1 MSILNDLSGPM
12 DLSSFDDAQLSE
24 LGQEIREFLIASVCS
39 TGGHLGPNLGV
50 VELTMAL
57 HRIFDSPLT
66 PIVFDTGHQ
75 AYVHKLLTGR
85 RSGFPSLR
93 TAGGLSGYP
102 SRAES
107 AHDVIENSHASTA
120 LSYADGLSKAFELA
134 GSDRTVV
141 AVVGDGAL
149 TGGLAWEALN
159 NLGVSNRPVI
169 VVLNDNGRSY
179 APTAGGLPR
188 HLKRLQDRSGYAA
201 VVERLGGTAVPAAV
215 GVDSI
220 FTALGLDYLG
230 PVDGHDIAAMESVLN
245 EARGRHVPVVVH
257 CVTSKG
263 RGYAPAEND
272 AVDKLHAVGI
282 VDVATGRTPRSAHTT
297 HTPVMT
303 WTDAFADGL
312 LAAGEAF
319 PELVAISAAMLDPTG
334 LQRFADRFPDRCFDV
349 GIAEQHAITSAA
361 GLAMGGA
368 HPVVALYATFANRAF
383 DQLLLDVGLHR
394 LPVTLCLDRAGIT
407 GPDGPS
413 HHGIWDLS
421 MLASIPGMRV
431 AAPRDAQSLAE
442 ELHEAVGYADGPTAL
457 RYPKSTLGPPIRAV
471 QQWDGVD
478 VLRTADQATVLIVA
492 VGSTA
497 EAALAA
503 AGTLA
508 EGGVECTVVDPR
520 WVLPVNPSI
529 VDLADRHLLVVTVE
543 DGIRSGGVGS
553 HLRHALAA
561 AGVNVPITNLALPTE
576 YVPHGSRAELLAR
589 YGLDAAGITGAVRA
603 AARRINPGVPGL
615 GISGLGRS
623 GLGVPGLGDGERGG
637 PELSGRGLGAA
648 ARDAGDVG
656 GGTLNSPAL
665 RPLQR
670 RQRTR

>member
-12 DLSSFDDAQLSE
+12 DLSSFDNAQLSE
-24 LGQEIREFLIASVCS
+24 LGEEIRQFLIASVCS

-50 VELTMAL
+50 VELTIAL
-57 HRIFDSPLT
+57 HRVFDSPLT

-85 RSGFPSLR
+85 RAGFPSLR

-107 AHDVIENSHASTA
+107 VHDVIENSHASTA
-120 LSYADGLSKAFELA
+120 LSYADGLSKAFEHA

-159 NLGVSNRPVI
+159 NLGVSTRPVI

-179 APTAGGLPR
+179 APTAGGLAR

-201 VVERLGGTAVPAAV
+201 VVELLGGTAVPAAA

-230 PVDGHDIAAMESVLN
+230 PVDGHDIAAVESVLN
-245 EARGRHVPVVVH
+245 EARGRRVPVVVH
-257 CVTSKG
+257 CLTSKG

-297 HTPVMT
+297 HTPVLT

-312 LAAGEAF
+312 LSAGEVF

-457 RYPKSTLGPPIRAV
+457 RYPKSALGPPIRAV
-471 QQWDGVD
+471 QQWDGMD

-497 EAALAA
+497 QAALAA

-553 HLRHALAA
+553 HVRHALSA
-561 AGVNVPITNLALPTE
+561 AGTSVPVTNVALPTE
-576 YVPHGSRAELLAR
+576 YVPHGSRAELLAH
-589 YGLDAAGITGAVRA
+589 YGLDAAGITGAVLAAVRGINSGASGPVRA
-603 AARRINPGVPGL
+603 GL
-615 GISGLGRS
+615 GMSGLDAAERS
-623 GLGVPGLGDGERGG
+623 GSGVSGSG
-637 PELSGRGLGAA
+637 LSGRGLGAA
-648 ARDAGDVG
+648 ARDG
-656 GGTLNSPAL
+656 GGTGGGTRNSPAL

-670 RQRTR
+670 SQRTR